1 MPPITNDW
9 ATPLKEEYKKEYY
22 KNLYQKV
29 NEEYASGET
38 IFPPADDIFN
48 AFHLTPLNEVKCVI
62 IGQDPYHNVNQA
74 HGLSFSVLPE
84 QKDIP
89 PSLQNIYKELQD
101 DMGQLFAYYGSEV
114 WFEDLERELPPDTKA
129 GVLSEDLVY
138 DTITDARDAAF
149 RMLEIGTDI
158 LKNRI

>member
-1 MPPITNDW
+1 MDDVKRITEMEGILDDCKQ
-9 ATPLKEEYKKEYY
+9 ALE
-22 KNLYQKV
+22 NLHEALDRV
-29 NEEYASGET
+29 E
-38 IFPPADDIFN
+38 
-48 AFHLTPLNEVKCVI
+48 
-62 IGQDPYHNVNQA
+62 
-74 HGLSFSVLPE
+74 
-84 QKDIP
+84 
-89 PSLQNIYKELQD
+89 ELQD